1 LFVTLLALGEQMF
14 DHGGMAAEPA
24 LALRNPAGGSAAL
37 QELAERIRPVELRS
51 QQPTLAVVP
60 GLEPLLPEGL
70 VKGTTVAV
78 GSAAGVGGATT
89 LALALAAGPSRAGAW
104 VALVGGDGD
113 GMWGLVAAAGL
124 GVALERLVV
133 VAPADR
139 PVSGWGPVVA
149 ALVEG
154 FPIVVVGPR
163 VQLRPGDGRRLAA
176 RLRERGGVLVRVG
189 DASVPSAAHVRLRVM
204 EGEWQGIDAGAG
216 YLRSRRVVV
225 EATGRGA
232 ASRLRRCE
240 LLLPGPTGEL
250 VTVED

>member
-1 LFVTLLALGEQMF
+1 
-14 DHGGMAAEPA
+14 MAAEPA
-24 LALRNPAGGSAAL
+24 VALRSPELPPLSGGVVREGASRGGMSL
-37 QELAERIRPVELRS
+37 RELAERVRPVELRS
-51 QQPTLAVVP
+51 QQPTLPVVP
-60 GLEPLLPEGL
+60 GLGPLLPEGL

-89 LALALAAGPSRAGAW
+89 LALAVAAGPSRAGAW
-104 VALVGGDGD
+104 VALVGGDGA
-113 GMWGLVAAAGL
+113 GAWGLVAAAGL

-133 VAPADR
+133 VAPGDR
-139 PVSGWGPVVA
+139 PASGWGPVVA

-163 VQLRPGDGRRLAA
+163 VPLRPGDGRRLAA

-189 DASVPSAAHVRLRVM
+189 DAAVPSAAHVRLRVT
-204 EGEWQGIDAGAG
+204 EGEWQGVEVGAG

-232 ASRLRRCE
+232 ASRLRRSE
-240 LLLPGPTGEL
+240 LLLPGPTGE
-250 VTVED
+250 VVAVGD